1 MKLYYD
7 HWHDLWYQREVKE
20 RVSFGKN
27 SVPLPNFDEGKDLFS
42 FDLNVVNENVG
53 PLIGIMASLS
63 KNGAVLGNIP
73 LFKMLQREVIQRG
86 GISVVFAP
94 EEIKHERVSGFIYI
108 PKKDSWY
115 PVIAP
120 LPHVVYNRVPLRKTE
135 ESTAFIQAT
144 RLFEEWKI
152 PFFNPSFIDK
162 STLFEL
168 GSKHP
173 FLKPLMPE
181 TIIVNEEDVLKD
193 FLQKHQGIYLKPS
206 LSSRGNGIFLIRSQ
220 MDGAVEF
227 RSHNQQST
235 YPSFRHFWKERSNLL
250 LKRRYIAQ
258 KEVTPAK
265 LDGHRFDFRIHTHD
279 SLEGYKITGIG
290 VRQSQKQNLTTHV
303 PNGGVL
309 LPYERVQTKEHD
321 QFFKELV
328 KSVGHMLTKEL
339 GYFGEFSI
347 DAGLTDSGKYVL
359 YEVNSKPMAF
369 DEKKIE
375 AERIRQLVGL
385 LFRKANY

>member
-1 MKLYYD
+1 MRLYYD
-7 HWHDLWYQREVKE
+7 HWHDLWYQRESKE

-27 SVPLPNFDEGKDLFS
+27 KAPLPNFNEGKDLFS
-42 FDLNVVNENVG
+42 FDLNVVNGHVG

-73 LFKMLQREVIQRG
+73 LFKMLQREAIKRG
-86 GISVVFAP
+86 GVSVVFAP
-94 EEIKHERVSGFIYI
+94 EEIKNERVSGFIYI
-108 PKKDSWY
+108 PKSESWY
-115 PVIAP
+115 PVITP
-120 LPHVVYNRVPLRKTE
+120 LPDVVYNRVPLRKTE

-144 RLFEEWKI
+144 RLFEEWNI

-162 STLFEL
+162 STLFKL
-168 GSKHP
+168 GSNHP
-173 FLKPLMPE
+173 FLKPLMPD
-181 TIIVNEEDVLKD
+181 TIVVNEQDFLQD
-193 FLQKHQGIYLKPS
+193 FLQKHHGVYLKPT

-220 MDGAVEF
+220 PDGGVKF
-227 RSHNQQST
+227 KSHNQEIN
-235 YPSFRHFWKERSNLL
+235 YPSFSDFWSDKNNLI

-258 KEVTPAK
+258 VEITPAK
-265 LDGHRFDFRIHTHD
+265 LDGHRFDFRIHAHD
-279 SLEGYKITGIG
+279 SLDGYQITGIG

-309 LPYERVQTKEHD
+309 IPYERVQTKEHD
-321 QFFKELV
+321 QFFRKLV
-328 KSVGHMLTKEL
+328 KNVGHMLTKEL

-347 DAGLTDSGKYVL
+347 DAGLTESGKYIL

-375 AERIRQLVGL
+375 EERIQQMVGL

>member
-1 MKLYYD
+1 MRLYYD
-7 HWHDLWYQREVKE
+7 HWHDLWYQRDSKE
-20 RVSFGKN
+20 RISFGKN
-27 SVPLPNFDEGKDLFS
+27 KVPLPSFNDGKDLFS
-42 FDLNVVNENVG
+42 FDLNVVNGNVG

-73 LFKMLQREVIQRG
+73 LFKTIQRQAMKNG
-86 GISVVFAP
+86 GVSVVFAP
-94 EEIKHERVSGFIYI
+94 EEIKNERVSGFIFI
-108 PKKDSWY
+108 PKTESWY
-115 PVIAP
+115 PVITP

-135 ESTAFIQAT
+135 ESPAFIQAT

-162 STLFEL
+162 STLYDL
-168 GSKHP
+168 GNNHP

-181 TIIVNEEDVLKD
+181 TIVVNEGEILKD
-193 FLQKHQGIYLKPS
+193 FLQKHKGVYLKPA
-206 LSSRGNGIFLIRSQ
+206 LSSRGNGIFLIRTQ
-220 MDGAVEF
+220 KDDGIEF
-227 RSHNQQST
+227 KSHNQQAT
-235 YPSFRHFWKERSNLL
+235 YPSFLHFWREKSNQL

-258 KEVTPAK
+258 MEITPAK
-265 LDGHRFDFRIHTHD
+265 LDGHRFDFRIHAHD

-290 VRQSQKQNLTTHV
+290 VRQSQRQNLTTHV

-309 LPYERVQTKEHD
+309 LPYERVQTEEHD
-321 QFFKELV
+321 QFFVELV
-328 KSVGHMLTKEL
+328 KNVGNMLTKEL

-347 DAGLTDSGKYVL
+347 DAGLTESGKYVL

-369 DEKKIE
+369 DEQKIE
-375 AERIRQLVGL
+375 AQRIRQMVEL

>member
-1 MKLYYD
+1 MRLYYD
-7 HWHDLWYQREVKE
+7 HWHDLWYQRESKD
-20 RVSFGKN
+20 RISFGKN
-27 SVPLPNFDEGKDLFS
+27 KVPLPTFNDGKDLFS
-42 FDLNVVNENVG
+42 FDLNLVNGSVG

-73 LFKMLQREVIQRG
+73 LFKTLQQEAMKNG
-86 GISVVFAP
+86 GVSVVFAP
-94 EEIKHERVSGFIYI
+94 EEIKNERLSGFIFI
-108 PKKDSWY
+108 PKTESWY
-115 PVIAP
+115 PVITP
-120 LPHVVYNRVPLRKTE
+120 LPDVVYNRVPLRKTE

-144 RLFEEWKI
+144 SLFEEWKI

-168 GSKHP
+168 GSNHP

-181 TIIVNEEDVLKD
+181 TIVVNEEDLLKD
-193 FLQKHQGIYLKPS
+193 FFEKHQGVYLKPA
-206 LSSRGNGIFLIRSQ
+206 LSSRGKGIFLIRSKE
-220 MDGAVEF
+220 GEVEF
-227 RSHNQQST
+227 KSHNQQT
-235 YPSFRHFWKERSNLL
+235 IYPSFHQFWKEKSAQLL
-250 LKRRYIAQ
+250 NRRYIAQ
-258 KEVTPAK
+258 MEIIPAK
-265 LDGHRFDFRIHTHD
+265 LDGHRFDFRIHAHD
-279 SLEGYKITGIG
+279 SLDGYKITGIG
-290 VRQSQKQNLTTHV
+290 VRQSQKQNITTHV

-321 QFFKELV
+321 QFFQELV
-328 KSVGHMLTKEL
+328 KNVGHMLTKEL

-347 DAGLTDSGKYVL
+347 DAGLTESGKYIL

-375 AERIRQLVGL
+375 SERIRQMVAL

>member
-1 MKLYYD
+1 MRLYYD
-7 HWHDLWYQREVKE
+7 HWHDLWYQRDSKE
-20 RVSFGKN
+20 RISFGKN
-27 SVPLPNFDEGKDLFS
+27 KVPLPSFNDGKDLFS
-42 FDLNVVNENVG
+42 FDLNVVNGSVG

-73 LFKMLQREVIQRG
+73 LFKTIQREAMKNG
-86 GISVVFAP
+86 GVSVVFAP
-94 EEIKHERVSGFIYI
+94 EEIKNERVSGFIFI
-108 PKKDSWY
+108 PKTEAWY
-115 PVIAP
+115 PVITP

-135 ESTAFIQAT
+135 ESPAFIQAT

-162 STLFEL
+162 STLYEL
-168 GSKHP
+168 GNNHP

-181 TIIVNEEDVLKD
+181 TIVVNEEDILKD
-193 FLQKHQGIYLKPS
+193 FLQKHKGVYLKPA
-206 LSSRGNGIFLIRSQ
+206 LSSRGNGIFLIQSQ
-220 MDGAVEF
+220 KDGGIEF
-227 RSHNQQST
+227 KSHNQRAT
-235 YPSFRHFWKERSNLL
+235 YPSFLHFWREKSNQL

-258 KEVTPAK
+258 MEITPAK
-265 LDGHRFDFRIHTHD
+265 LDGNRFDFRIHAHD

-309 LPYERVQTKEHD
+309 IPYERVQTEEHD
-321 QFFKELV
+321 QFFVELV
-328 KSVGHMLTKEL
+328 QNVGNMLTKEL

-347 DAGLTDSGKYVL
+347 DAGLTESGKYVL

-369 DEKKIE
+369 DEQKIE
-375 AERIRQLVGL
+375 AQRIRQMVEL

>member
-1 MKLYYD
+1 MRLYYD
-7 HWHDLWYQREVKE
+7 HWHDLWYQRDSKE
-20 RVSFGKN
+20 RISFGKN
-27 SVPLPNFDEGKDLFS
+27 KVPLPSFNDGKDLFS
-42 FDLNVVNENVG
+42 FDLNVVNGNVG

-73 LFKMLQREVIQRG
+73 LFKTIQRQAMKNG
-86 GISVVFAP
+86 GVSVVFAP
-94 EEIKHERVSGFIYI
+94 EEIKNERVSGFIFI
-108 PKKDSWY
+108 PKTESWY
-115 PVIAP
+115 PVITP

-135 ESTAFIQAT
+135 ESPAFIQAT

-162 STLFEL
+162 STLYDL
-168 GSKHP
+168 GNNHP

-181 TIIVNEEDVLKD
+181 TIVVNEGEILKD
-193 FLQKHQGIYLKPS
+193 FLQKNKGVYLKPA
-206 LSSRGNGIFLIRSQ
+206 LSSRGNGIFLIRTQ
-220 MDGAVEF
+220 KDGGIQF
-227 RSHNQQST
+227 KSHNQQAT
-235 YPSFRHFWKERSNLL
+235 YPSFLDFWREKSNQL

-258 KEVTPAK
+258 MEITPAK
-265 LDGHRFDFRIHTHD
+265 LDGHRFDFRIHAHD

-290 VRQSQKQNLTTHV
+290 VRQSQRQNLTTHV

-321 QFFKELV
+321 QFFVELV
-328 KSVGHMLTKEL
+328 KNVGNMLTKEL

-347 DAGLTDSGKYVL
+347 DAGLTESGKYVL

-369 DEKKIE
+369 DEQKIE
-375 AERIRQLVGL
+375 AQRIRQMVEL

>member
-1 MKLYYD
+1 MRLYYD
-7 HWHDLWYQREVKE
+7 HWHDLWYQRELKE
-20 RVSFGKN
+20 RISFGKN
-27 SVPLPNFDEGKDLFS
+27 KVPLPNFKDGKDLFS
-42 FDLNVVNENVG
+42 FDLNVVNGNVG

-73 LFKMLQREVIQRG
+73 LFKTIQREAMKSG
-86 GISVVFAP
+86 GVSVVFAP
-94 EEIKHERVSGFIYI
+94 EEIKNERVSGFIFI
-108 PKKDSWY
+108 PKTESWY
-115 PVIAP
+115 PVITP
-120 LPHVVYNRVPLRKTE
+120 LPDVVYNRVPLRKTE
-135 ESTAFIQAT
+135 ESTAFIQSK

-162 STLFEL
+162 SALFEL

-181 TIIVNEEDVLKD
+181 TIVVNEEDSLKD
-193 FLQKHQGIYLKPS
+193 FLQKHTGVYLKPA
-206 LSSRGNGIFLIRSQ
+206 LSSRGNGIFSLRFHL
-220 MDGAVEF
+220 DGGVELK
-227 RSHNQQST
+227 SHNQQTAYS
-235 YPSFRHFWKERSNLL
+235 SFRHFWMEKGNHF

-258 KEVTPAK
+258 MEITPAK
-265 LDGHRFDFRIHTHD
+265 LDGHRFDFRIHAHD
-279 SLEGYKITGIG
+279 STEGYKITGIG
-290 VRQSQKQNLTTHV
+290 VRQSQKQNLTTHI

-321 QFFKELV
+321 QFFTELV
-328 KSVGHMLTKEL
+328 KYVGHMLTKEL

-347 DAGLTDSGKYVL
+347 DAGLTDTGRYVL

-375 AERIRQLVGL
+375 AERIRQMVAL